1 MSQLFLPKPPDFSF
15 TECLWFLNRNY
26 DDCLHIVQDKQ
37 VSRAIVAGGKVV
49 VLTVTENEG
58 SLVID
63 TGESDPDG
71 NDTATILRY
80 VREWFDLNRDISP
93 FYRQLSVHPVLEYM
107 AGDFK
112 GLRVMNIPDVFEAL
126 VWSIIG
132 QQINLTFAFKL
143 KRAMVEKY
151 GTAVA
156 FGGGLIHA
164 FPEPDI
170 LAALTPDELR
180 EMQFSRQ
187 KAAYVINAAAA
198 FRDGVLSKE
207 SLWNLPTEEKI
218 AALTALKGV
227 GRWTANYVVM
237 KSLNDTTGVPHGDV
251 GLLKALEDH
260 QLIDSRKNEPAI
272 AAVFGSFPGWES
284 YLVHYLWRS
293 LAIPVIPTNS

>member
-1 MSQLFLPKPPDFSF
+1 MSKLLIPKPGDFSF
-15 TECLWFLNRNY
+15 DECLWFLNRNY
-26 DDCLHIVQDKQ
+26 DDCLHIIGDKQ
-37 VSRAIVAGGKVV
+37 VSRAIVLEGRVS
-49 VLTVTENEG
+49 VLTITENEG
-58 SLVID
+58 NLVID
-63 TGESDPDG
+63 TGESDPNG
-71 NDTATILRY
+71 NDKAAILRY
-80 VREWFDLNRDISP
+80 VCEWFDLDRDISP
-93 FYRQLSVHPVLEYM
+93 FYRQLSAHPVLGYM

-151 GTAVA
+151 GTAIA
-156 FGGGLIHA
+156 FGGDLIHA
-164 FPEPDI
+164 FPEPAI
-170 LAALTPDELR
+170 LAAVTPDDLR
-180 EMQFSRQ
+180 ELQFSRQ
-187 KAAYVINAAAA
+187 KAAYVINAATV
-198 FRDGVLSKE
+198 FRDGVLSKD